1 MAVETAPHRD
11 PFALS
16 EEERLVRDTA
26 RDWAQREVAPGAAQR
41 DEEERYDR
49 SLFER
54 AGELGLTGIPYPEE
68 YGGAGMGTFAWV
80 LAAEEVAAA
89 DMGMAVSLSVHV
101 LSQLCIFANGTEE
114 QKQRF
119 LPADDRRPRARRIR
133 PDRAAGRIGCR
144 RPRADRHPRRRRLPA
159 HRHED
164 LDHECRRGGAV
175 VVFGTV
181 DRSAGKAGITAFVVE
196 ADTPGFRLGS
206 KERKMG
212 IRGTTGYELVF
223 EERASRPR
231 TDSATRAMGCGWP
244 CPRWEPAASASP
256 PAAPGWPAAR
266 SSWRPATPLQR
277 RQFGRAIADQE
288 MIQGMLAEMATGVDA
303 ARLLTWRAARQRD
316 AGQPINAPS
325 SMAKW
330 HASDVAMRV
339 TTDAV
344 QIYGGAGYSRDNP
357 VERLMRDAKGAQIYE
372 GTNQIHRLIVA
383 QHLLDGMRRGDVTVR
398 RIRTADSVLQ
408 HGATSDRR
416 PDR

>member
-1 MAVETAPHRD
+1 MAVDVAPARD

-16 EEERLVRDTA
+16 EEERGVRDTV
-26 RDWAQREVAPGAAQR
+26 RDWAAREVAPGAAER

-54 AGELGLTGIPYPEE
+54 AGELGLAGLPYPEA

-80 LAAEEVAAA
+80 LAAEEIAAA
-89 DMGMAVSLSVHV
+89 DMGLAVSLSVHM
-101 LSQLCIFANGTEE
+101 LSQLCILSSGSDE
-114 QKQRF
+114 QKERF
-119 LPADDRRPRARRIR
+119 LPPMT
-133 PDRAAGRIGCR
+133 AGRELGAFALTEPQAGSDAAALALTATR
-144 RPRADRHPRRRRLPA
+144 DGDDYRLSGTKIWITNA
-159 HRHED
+159 GEAARY
-164 LDHECRRGGAV
+164 

-196 ADTPGFRLGS
+196 ADTDGFRLGS

-223 EERASRPR
+223 DEARV
-231 TDSATRAMGCGWP
+231 
-244 CPRWEPAASASP
+244 PAANRLGEEGDGLRVALSALGSGRVGI
-256 PAAPGWPAAR
+256 AACCVGLARSAMELAAR
-266 SSWRPATPLQR
+266 YALQR

-288 MIQGMLAEMATGVDA
+288 MIQGMLAEMAVSVDA
-303 ARLLTWRAARQRD
+303 ARLLTWRAARMRD
-316 AGQPINAPS
+316 AGQPINSAS

-330 HASDVAMRV
+330 YASDTAMRV
-339 TTDAV
+339 ATDAV

-383 QHLLDGMRRGDVTVR
+383 QQLLDAMR
-398 RIRTADSVLQ
+398 
-408 HGATSDRR
+408 HG
-416 PDR
+416 

>member
-1 MAVETAPHRD
+1 MAVETATTRD

-16 EEERLVRDTA
+16 EEERAVRDTV
-26 RDWAQREVAPGAAQR
+26 RDWAEREVAPGAAQR

-54 AGELGLTGIPYPEE
+54 AGELGLTGLPYPER

-80 LAAEEVAAA
+80 LAAEEIAAA
-89 DMGMAVSLSVHV
+89 DMGLAVSLSVHV
-101 LSQLCIFANGTEE
+101 LSQLCIVSAGSDE
-114 QKQRF
+114 QKDRF
-119 LPADDRRPRARRIR
+119 LPPMT
-133 PDRAAGRIGCR
+133 AGRELGAFALTEPQAGSDAAALSLAAVRDGDDYLLTGTKIWITN
-144 RPRADRHPRRRRLPA
+144 
-159 HRHED
+159 
-164 LDHECRRGGAV
+164 GGEAARYI
-175 VVFGTV
+175 VFATV
-181 DRSAGKAGITAFVVE
+181 DRSQGKAGITAFVVE

-223 EERASRPR
+223 EEARV
-231 TDSATRAMGCGWP
+231 
-244 CPRWEPAASASP
+244 PAANRLGEEGDGLRVALSALGAGRISI
-256 PAAPGWPAAR
+256 AAACTGLARSAMELAAR
-266 SSWRPATPLQR
+266 YALQR

-288 MIQGMLAEMATGVDA
+288 MIQAMLAEMAVGVDA
-303 ARLLTWRAARQRD
+303 ARLLTWRAAWLRD

-330 HASDVAMRV
+330 YASDVAMRV

-383 QHLLDGMRRGDVTVR
+383 QQLLDAMRRD
-398 RIRTADSVLQ
+398 A
-408 HGATSDRR
+408 
-416 PDR
+416 